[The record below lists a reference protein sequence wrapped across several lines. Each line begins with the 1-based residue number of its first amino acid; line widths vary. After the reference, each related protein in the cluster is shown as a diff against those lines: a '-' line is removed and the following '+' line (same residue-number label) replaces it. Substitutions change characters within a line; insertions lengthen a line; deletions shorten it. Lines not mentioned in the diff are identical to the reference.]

1 MAGLDPAIHDFS
13 LLLQDVDTRD
23 KPGHD
28 DKKERGMI
36 IPDGDY
42 DVHAGKTAT
51 VVTHLEM
58 IELPAIPPDPAGA
71 WTLRRVEAPDLDWY
85 RELYRRVG
93 DDWLWIDRVKMSDAE
108 LASIIQAP
116 LVEVYAL
123 VHEGR
128 DEGLLDL
135 DFREAGQCEIV
146 YFGVTAKL
154 VGSGAGRWLMNR
166 AQEIAWS
173 RPIARLW
180 LHTCTHDHPGAVA
193 FYLRS
198 GFRAFLRQIEIEDDP
213 RIDGSAPR
221 DAARH
226 VPVIE

>member
-1 MAGLDPAIHDFS
+1 
-13 LLLQDVDTRD
+13 
-23 KPGHD
+23 
-28 DKKERGMI
+28 MI
-36 IPDGDY
+36 LPDGY
-42 DVHAGKTAT
+42 SDVPAGKIAA

-58 IELPAIPPDPAGA
+58 TARPAPRPDPAGA
-71 WTLRRVEAPDLDWY
+71 WSLRRVETPPLDWF
-85 RELYRRVG
+85 RDLYRRVG
-93 DDWLWIDRVKMSDAE
+93 DEWLWFSRIRMPDAE
-108 LASIIQAP
+108 LSAIIHSP

-123 VHEGR
+123 QHEGR

-180 LHTCTHDHPGAVA
+180 LHTCTHDHPQAVA

-198 GFRAFLRQIEIEDDP
+198 GFRAFLRQIEVEDDP
-213 RIDGSAPR
+213 RLNGSAPR
-221 DAARH
+221 DAAKH
-226 VPVIE
+226 VPIIEG